1 MTKISDKVVREDLI
15 EQLRAKGADVAIFED
30 LIERYLFY
38 RKQEIKMQQDIKKN
52 GLCYKAISSTGKEYM
67 KDNPS
72 IKHAV
77 MYNKQCLAILAQLDL
92 SPKTVQSRDGEDD
105 DI

>member
-1 MTKISDKVVREDLI
+1 
-15 EQLRAKGADVAIFED
+15 
-30 LIERYLFY
+30 
-38 RKQEIKMQQDIKKN
+38 MQQDIKKN